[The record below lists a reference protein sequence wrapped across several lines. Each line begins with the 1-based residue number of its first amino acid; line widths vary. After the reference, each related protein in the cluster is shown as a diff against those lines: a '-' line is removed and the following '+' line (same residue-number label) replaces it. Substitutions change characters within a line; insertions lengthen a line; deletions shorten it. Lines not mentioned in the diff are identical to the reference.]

1 MDPIADMLTSIRNA
15 QAARKETVSVP
26 YSKIK
31 MEIAKVLAKEK
42 FIKEADHKG
51 KKVNKTIDMVLSY
64 GDLGQ
69 SAQSKAIG
77 AGKPA
82 ITSLKRIS
90 KPSRRIYSP
99 SSKIKKI
106 RQGFGFQIL
115 STPKGILT
123 GKEAKR
129 EKIGGEVIC
138 EVY

>member
-15 QAARKETVSVP
+15 QAAHKETGPVP

-51 KKVNKTIDMVLSY
+51 KKVKKTIDIVLNYNNSN
-64 GDLGQ
+64 Q
-69 SAQSKAIG
+69 
-77 AGKPA
+77 PA
-82 ITSLKRIS
+82 ITSLKRVS

-115 STPKGILT
+115 STPRGILS
-123 GKEAKR
+123 GKEARR
-129 EKIGGEVIC
+129 ENNGGEIIC

>member
-15 QAARKETVSVP
+15 QAARKETVSIP

-42 FIKEADHKG
+42 FVKEADHKG
-51 KKVNKTIDMVLSY
+51 RKIKKTIDIILNY
-64 GDLGQ
+64 DNFGR
-69 SAQSKAIG
+69 
-77 AGKPA
+77 PA
-82 ITSLKRIS
+82 ITSLKRVS

-99 SSKIKKI
+99 ASKIRRV

-115 STPKGILT
+115 STPKGIIT
-123 GKEAKR
+123 SKEARK

-138 EVY
+138 EIY

>member
-15 QAARKETVSVP
+15 QAARKETVTVP

-51 KKVNKTIDMVLSY
+51 KKVNKIIDIVLNYDSLNRPTI
-64 GDLGQ
+64 
-69 SAQSKAIG
+69 
-77 AGKPA
+77 
-82 ITSLKRIS
+82 TRLKRVS

-99 SSKIKKI
+99 YSKIKKI
-106 RQGFGFQIL
+106 RQGFGSQIL
-115 STPKGILT
+115 STPKGILS
-123 GKEAKR
+123 GKEARR

>member
-51 KKVNKTIDMVLSY
+51 KKINKTIDIILNYDSLSR
-64 GDLGQ
+64 
-69 SAQSKAIG
+69 
-77 AGKPA
+77 PA
-82 ITSLKRIS
+82 ITSLKRVS

-115 STPKGILT
+115 STPRGILS
-123 GKEAKR
+123 GKDARR

>member
-15 QAARKETVSVP
+15 QAARKEPVTVP

-51 KKVNKTIDMVLSY
+51 KKINKMIDIVLNYDS
-64 GDLGQ
+64 LNR
-69 SAQSKAIG
+69 
-77 AGKPA
+77 PA
-82 ITSLKRIS
+82 ITSLKRVS

-99 SSKIKKI
+99 YSKIKKI
-106 RQGFGFQIL
+106 RQGFGSQIL
-115 STPKGILT
+115 STPKGILS
-123 GKEAKR
+123 GKEARR

>member
-15 QAARKETVSVP
+15 QAARKGTVSVP

-51 KKVNKTIDMVLSY
+51 KKVNKTIDIVLNY
-64 GDLGQ
+64 NGLNR
-69 SAQSKAIG
+69 
-77 AGKPA
+77 PA
-82 ITSLKRIS
+82 ITSLKRVS

-115 STPKGILT
+115 STPRGILS
-123 GKEAKR
+123 GKEARR

>member
-51 KKVNKTIDMVLSY
+51 KKINKIIDIVLNYDS
-64 GDLGQ
+64 LNR
-69 SAQSKAIG
+69 
-77 AGKPA
+77 PA
-82 ITSLKRIS
+82 ITSLKRVS

-115 STPKGILT
+115 STPKGILS
-123 GKEAKR
+123 GKEARR

>member
-51 KKVNKTIDMVLSY
+51 KKVNKTIDIVLNY
-64 GDLGQ
+64 NGLNR
-69 SAQSKAIG
+69 
-77 AGKPA
+77 PA
-82 ITSLKRIS
+82 ITSLKRVS

-106 RQGFGFQIL
+106 RQGFGFQIW
-115 STPKGILT
+115 STPRGILS
-123 GKEAKR
+123 GKEARR
-129 EKIGGEVIC
+129 EKVGGEVIC

>member
-15 QAARKETVSVP
+15 QAARKETVTVP

-51 KKVNKTIDMVLSY
+51 KKINKMIDIVLNYDS
-64 GDLGQ
+64 LNR
-69 SAQSKAIG
+69 
-77 AGKPA
+77 PA
-82 ITSLKRIS
+82 ITSLKRVS

-106 RQGFGFQIL
+106 RQGFGSQIL
-115 STPKGILT
+115 STPKGILS
-123 GKEAKR
+123 GKEARR

>member
-42 FIKEADHKG
+42 FIKEVDHKG
-51 KKVNKTIDMVLSY
+51 KKVNKTIDIVLNY
-64 GDLGQ
+64 NGLNR
-69 SAQSKAIG
+69 
-77 AGKPA
+77 PA
-82 ITSLKRIS
+82 ITSLKRVS

-99 SSKIKKI
+99 SSKIKKV

-115 STPKGILT
+115 STPRGILS
-123 GKEAKR
+123 GKEARK

>member
-51 KKVNKTIDMVLSY
+51 KKINKMIDIVLNYDSLNRPTI
-64 GDLGQ
+64 
-69 SAQSKAIG
+69 
-77 AGKPA
+77 
-82 ITSLKRIS
+82 TRLKRVS

-106 RQGFGFQIL
+106 RQGFGFQII

-123 GKEAKR
+123 GKEARK

>member
-15 QAARKETVSVP
+15 QAARKETVTVP

-51 KKVNKTIDMVLSY
+51 KKINKMIDIVLNYDSLNRPTI
-64 GDLGQ
+64 
-69 SAQSKAIG
+69 
-77 AGKPA
+77 
-82 ITSLKRIS
+82 TRLKRVS
-90 KPSRRIYSP
+90 KPSRKIYFSVF
-99 SSKIKKI
+99 KNKKNK
-106 RQGFGFQIL
+106 QGFGSQNFAP
-115 STPKGILT
+115 PKGILS
-123 GKEAKR
+123 GKEARR

>member
-1 MDPIADMLTSIRNA
+1 MLTSIRNA

-42 FIKEADHKG
+42 FIKSTDHKG
-51 KKVNKTIDMVLSY
+51 KKVNKTIDMILNY
-64 GDLGQ
+64 NELDQ
-69 SAQSKAIG
+69 
-77 AGKPA
+77 PA
-82 ITSLKRIS
+82 ITSLKRVS
-90 KPSRRIYSP
+90 KPSRRIYS
-99 SSKIKKI
+99 SSAKIKKV

-123 GKEAKR
+123 GKEARK

-138 EVY
+138 EAY

>member
-42 FIKEADHKG
+42 FIKEVDHKG
-51 KKVNKTIDMVLSY
+51 KKVNKTIDIVLNY
-64 GDLGQ
+64 NGLNR
-69 SAQSKAIG
+69 
-77 AGKPA
+77 PA
-82 ITSLKRIS
+82 ITSLKRVS

-115 STPKGILT
+115 STPRGILS
-123 GKEAKR
+123 GKDARR

>member
-51 KKVNKTIDMVLSY
+51 KKVKKIIDIVLNYDS
-64 GDLGQ
+64 LNR
-69 SAQSKAIG
+69 
-77 AGKPA
+77 PV
-82 ITSLKRIS
+82 ITSLKRVS

-115 STPKGILT
+115 STPKGILS
-123 GKEAKR
+123 GKEARK

>member
-51 KKVNKTIDMVLSY
+51 KKVKKTIDIVLNYNNSNLP
-64 GDLGQ
+64 G
-69 SAQSKAIG
+69 G
-77 AGKPA
+77 ASQPA
-82 ITSLKRIS
+82 ITSLKRVS
-90 KPSRRIYSP
+90 KPSRRVYSP

-115 STPKGILT
+115 STPRGILS
-123 GKEAKR
+123 GKEARR

>member
-15 QAARKETVSVP
+15 QAARKGTVSVP

-31 MEIAKVLAKEK
+31 MEIAKVLVKEK

-51 KKVNKTIDMVLSY
+51 KKVKKTIDIVLNYNNSN
-64 GDLGQ
+64 Q
-69 SAQSKAIG
+69 
-77 AGKPA
+77 PA

-115 STPKGILT
+115 STPRGILS
-123 GKEAKR
+123 GKAARR
-129 EKIGGEVIC
+129 ENIVGEDIC
-138 EVY
+138 QEY

>member
-51 KKVNKTIDMVLSY
+51 KKINKTIDIVLNYDS
-64 GDLGQ
+64 L
-69 SAQSKAIG
+69 SR
-77 AGKPA
+77 PA
-82 ITSLKRIS
+82 ITSLKRVS

-106 RQGFGFQIL
+106 RQGFGSQIL
-115 STPKGILT
+115 STPKGILS
-123 GKEAKR
+123 GKEARR

>member
-15 QAARKETVSVP
+15 QAAGKETVSVP

-51 KKVNKTIDMVLSY
+51 KKINKIIDIVLNYDS
-64 GDLGQ
+64 LNR
-69 SAQSKAIG
+69 
-77 AGKPA
+77 PA
-82 ITSLKRIS
+82 ITSLKRVS

-106 RQGFGFQIL
+106 RQGFGSQIL
-115 STPKGILT
+115 STPKGILS
-123 GKEAKR
+123 GKEARR

>member
-15 QAARKETVSVP
+15 QAARKETVSIP

-31 MEIAKVLAKEK
+31 MGIAKVLAKEK

-51 KKVNKTIDMVLSY
+51 KKVKKTIDIVLNYNNSN
-64 GDLGQ
+64 L
-69 SAQSKAIG
+69 
-77 AGKPA
+77 PA
-82 ITSLKRIS
+82 ITSLKRVS

-115 STPKGILT
+115 STPRGILS
-123 GKEAKR
+123 GKEARR
-129 EKIGGEVIC
+129 EKVGGEVIC

>member
-51 KKVNKTIDMVLSY
+51 KKINKTIDIVLNY
-64 GDLGQ
+64 NGLNR
-69 SAQSKAIG
+69 
-77 AGKPA
+77 PA
-82 ITSLKRIS
+82 ITSLKRVS

-115 STPKGILT
+115 STPRGILS
-123 GKEAKR
+123 GKEARK

>member
-51 KKVNKTIDMVLSY
+51 KKVNKIIDIVLNY
-64 GDLGQ
+64 DNLNQ
-69 SAQSKAIG
+69 
-77 AGKPA
+77 PA
-82 ITSLKRIS
+82 ITSLKRVS

-115 STPKGILT
+115 STPRGILS
-123 GKEAKR
+123 GKEARR
-129 EKIGGEVIC
+129 EKVGGEVIC

>member
-15 QAARKETVSVP
+15 QAARKETVSIP

-31 MEIAKVLAKEK
+31 MGIVKVLVKEK

-51 KKVNKTIDMVLSY
+51 KKVKKTIDIVLNYNNSN
-64 GDLGQ
+64 L
-69 SAQSKAIG
+69 
-77 AGKPA
+77 PA
-82 ITSLKRIS
+82 ITSLKRVS

-99 SSKIKKI
+99 SSKIKKV

-115 STPKGILT
+115 STPRGIIS
-123 GKEAKR
+123 GKEARR

>member
-51 KKVNKTIDMVLSY
+51 KKVKKTIDIVLNYNNSN
-64 GDLGQ
+64 Q
-69 SAQSKAIG
+69 
-77 AGKPA
+77 PA
-82 ITSLKRIS
+82 ITSLKRVS

-106 RQGFGFQIL
+106 RQGFGFQII

-123 GKEAKR
+123 GTEARK